1 MKVTVIGTINKDLI
15 LPFKGVAIESLG
27 GIFYNIIILS
37 ELLGD
42 RDQIIPVSYVGRD
55 ISEQVQ
61 AILSKRPNINP
72 VGLVPI
78 DQKNQ
83 KVILEYISPEE
94 RREKALFNFPPLEW
108 QHVEP
113 FLDADMVIVNMI
125 TGWDLTLEVF
135 RYIGQAAADRLYLD
149 VHFLLMGIDDLGRR
163 FPQRPEEVEEWIR
176 IPHFLQMNERE
187 FRIISPNTLSEVEFH
202 KTFLQKHQVL
212 LVTKAGNGAVVVYQ
226 SHDIIGSKAFPAFTV
241 PRIVDTTGCGDAF
254 GAGFVAA
261 YLKHG
266 DISDAVEYANLVAAA
281 NAALP
286 GSTEVYRLKE
296 VMEQLRQPSS

>member
-27 GIFYNIIILS
+27 GIFYNIMILS
-37 ELLGD
+37 ELLGPGD
-42 RDQIIPVSYVGRD
+42 CIYPVSYVGHD
-55 ISEQVQ
+55 IREQVR
-61 AILSKRPNINP
+61 AILSKRHNIAP
-72 VGLVPI
+72 TGLVDI

-108 QHVEP
+108 GHVEP
-113 FLDADMVIVNMI
+113 FLDADMVVVNMI

-135 RYIGQAAADRLYLD
+135 RRMGTRVAERLYLD
-149 VHFLLMGIDDLGRR
+149 IHFLLMGIDKLGRR
-163 FPQRPEEVEEWIR
+163 FPRRPDNVEEWLR
-176 IPHFLQMNERE
+176 LPRFLQMNERE
-187 FRIISPNTLSEVEFH
+187 FRIISPDTLSEVEFH
-202 KTFLQKHQVL
+202 KTFLRRDQI
-212 LVTKAGNGAVVVYQ
+212 LVVTRGREGAVVVYE
-226 SHDIIGSKAFPAFTV
+226 SHGIIGSRAFPAFRV

-261 YLKHG
+261 YLEHG
-266 DISDAVEYANLVAAA
+266 DIPRAMEYANLVAGA

-286 GSTEVYRLKE
+286 GTTEVYRIRE
-296 VMEQLRQPSS
+296 VMEQLRRSRP